1 MKRFLLA
8 LCLTLCT
15 AIAKAGDVASMDLI
29 GFSKDGRYV
38 AFEEFGIGDGSGFP
52 YTTTNIVNVNRNA
65 LVATV
70 ETSLETDGSTLA
82 QARAKA
88 KPRVEAALS
97 RFGIVTGNQGRF
109 IAATVP
115 LNDPLTSL
123 SNLLATEFI
132 ALGRSYT
139 VSLATKPA
147 PDKPD
152 CQSPPQ
158 FLVLKLAVNGGIRDL
173 QRDSRLPT
181 ARGCAYEYAVRS
193 LHVYGRSLA
202 VFVSYRR
209 PGFEGPDLSWMVV
222 TGSL

>member
-8 LCLTLCT
+8 LCLTLCAT
-15 AIAKAGDVASMDLI
+15 IAKAGDAASMDLI
-29 GFSKDGRYV
+29 GFSKDGAYV
-38 AFEEFGIGDGSGFP
+38 AFEEFGIGDGSGLP

-65 LVATV
+65 LVAV
-70 ETSLETDGSTLA
+70 IETRPEAEGATLS
-82 QARAKA
+82 QARANA
-88 KPRVEAALS
+88 KPRVDAAL
-97 RFGIVTGNQGRF
+97 RRYGILNGNQGRF
-109 IAATVP
+109 TAATVP
-115 LNDPLTSL
+115 LNDPLMSPTSL
-123 SNLLATEFI
+123 LETEFI
-132 ALGRSYT
+132 ALARTYT

-147 PDKPD
+147 PDKPE

-158 FLVLKLAVNGGIRDL
+158 FLVLKLTVNGGVRDL

-181 ARGCAYEYAVRS
+181 ARGCAYDYAVRS

-209 PGFEGPDLSWMVV
+209 PGFEGPDLRWIVV